1 MNIMIA
7 GAWDEKNHILLNN
20 ARLLAKN
27 LSLMGNIIIT
37 GGGTGVPTY
46 VNLGVQ
52 DAKGISI
59 EFNNSNKIF
68 TSQKNYSFTI
78 FTEMGWDGR
87 RLLAVKSSDLLIVL
101 GGNNGTLN
109 EITLAYLNK
118 IPIFILRNSSD
129 LITRFEKFLYKGK
142 YIDIRENQEILFF
155 DNIFKIINK
164 IKGLL

>member
-1 MNIMIA
+1 
-7 GAWDEKNHILLNN
+7 
-20 ARLLAKN
+20 
-27 LSLMGNIIIT
+27 
-37 GGGTGVPTY
+37 
-46 VNLGVQ
+46 
-52 DAKGISI
+52 
-59 EFNNSNKIF
+59 
-68 TSQKNYSFTI
+68 
-78 FTEMGWDGR
+78 MGWDGR
-87 RLLAVKSSDLLIVL
+87 SLLAVKSSDLLIVL

>member
-87 RLLAVKSSDLLIVL
+87 SLLAVKSSDLLIVL
-101 GGNNGTLN
+101 GENNSTLN
-109 EITLAYLNK
+109 KISIAYLNK